1 MWWMFLFGC
10 TPEPVVL
17 QAPDPVRTGMEGE
30 DGPFGAGRLTVHAQ
44 ARVLERL
51 SYAVYFP
58 ADDSGDPHPD
68 LTAVPVV
75 AWVQGGL
82 VPAAQYEWLPQH
94 WATRG
99 FVTVVPDHEFD
110 LAITQPSNAPLALDH
125 LLREQPFGELTTDR
139 SPLGLGGHS
148 LGGVVAAIDWAS
160 NPDIAWLLMAASFPA
175 AGTPVEDRAGPVLGL
190 VGDQDGLL
198 TPDEMRDETL
208 RFRDLTFGVQTGMNH
223 FGWTG
228 DGSGG
233 EGTEDGPLLGDLPTL
248 HAQIHTFVDASM
260 DAHLL
265 GDTDA
270 AARLEQPFV
279 GFE

>member
-30 DGPFGAGRLTVHAQ
+30 DGPFGAGRLSVNVQ
-44 ARVLERL
+44 ARVIERL

-58 ADDSGDPHPD
+58 ADASGDPHPD
-68 LTAVPVV
+68 LTAVPVL

-82 VPAAQYEWLPQH
+82 VPTDQYEWLPQH

-125 LLREQPFGELTTDR
+125 LLRERPLGELTTDR

-160 NPDIAWLLMAASFPA
+160 NPDVAWLLMAASFPA
-175 AGTPVEDRAGPVLGL
+175 AGTPVEDRGGPVLGL

-198 TPDEMRDETL
+198 TPDEMRDERPPLSAAVEVEIGGREATTA
-208 RFRDLTFGVQTGMNH
+208 REQEQRRDSEQQRRVVQPLIHALT
-223 FGWTG
+223 
-228 DGSGG
+228 
-233 EGTEDGPLLGDLPTL
+233 TERLVRLLG
-248 HAQIHTFVDASM
+248 
-260 DAHLL
+260 
-265 GDTDA
+265 
-270 AARLEQPFV
+270 
-279 GFE
+279 